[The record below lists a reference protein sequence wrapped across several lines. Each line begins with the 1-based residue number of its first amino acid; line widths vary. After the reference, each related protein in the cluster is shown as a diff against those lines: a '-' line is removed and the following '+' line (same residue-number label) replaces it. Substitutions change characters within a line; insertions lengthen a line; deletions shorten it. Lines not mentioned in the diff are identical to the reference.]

1 MPNTLRRAALMLF
14 LMSTALTAC
23 NFNPDPPTPT
33 VELLLTPSPSPTL
46 ELSLTSAQTAT
57 TAPTIAA
64 IRLSS
69 ATPSNTPEDTTA
81 TPSATPTEGAYV
93 VRVKSGD
100 TLFGIIGRFGYMDGR
115 VIPAILTLNP
125 NVPNENSLPVGQDIM
140 IPRMTQTPT
149 PPNYEATV
157 SIMGTL
163 GIPLPDQLSSNT
175 IIDCHKVI
183 EGQSVI
189 DIAEEYNTT
198 LEIIS
203 RLNPELVFRNCDF
216 NNRSGGPECVV
227 NIQPGQCINVPFPTA
242 TMTLSPT
249 PSGNETATP
258 TPTYNPP
265 IIINP
270 PNGAI
275 VSGSVLLQW
284 VSAGLLKADEYY
296 YLEVTNRTA
305 GTQYTQ
311 VTKDTAWPLPSG
323 LVPPEGEEHD
333 IEWRVVVVRGDTE
346 AFSVIGGVMPARTF
360 KWRRR

>member
-1 MPNTLRRAALMLF
+1 MPTTLRRAALVLI
-14 LMSTALTAC
+14 LLSAVLTAC

-33 VELLLTPSPSPTL
+33 VEALITPSPFATL
-46 ELSLTSAQTAT
+46 EVSLTASQTAT
-57 TAPTIAA
+57 TAPTVAA

-69 ATPSNTPEDTTA
+69 ATPSHTPENPTEMP
-81 TPSATPTEGAYV
+81 TPTPTEGPYV
-93 VRVKSGD
+93 VRVNAGD
-100 TLFGIIGRFGYMDGR
+100 TLFGIIGRFGYVDGR

-125 NVPNENSLPVGQDIM
+125 NVPNENSLPVGQDIL
-140 IPRMTQTPT
+140 IPRMTETPT

-157 SIMGTL
+157 AIMGTL
-163 GIPLPDQLSSNT
+163 GVPLPDQLSSNT
-175 IIDCHKVI
+175 LVECHTVI

-189 DIAEEYNTT
+189 DIAEQYDTT

-203 RLNPELVFRNCDF
+203 RLNPELIFRNCDF
-216 NNRSGGPECVV
+216 NNRSGGPECSV
-227 NIQPGQCINVPFPTA
+227 NIQVGQCVNVPMPTP

-258 TPTYNPP
+258 TPTYSPP
-265 IIINP
+265 IVINP

-284 VSAGLLKADEYY
+284 VSAGLLKADEHYY
-296 YLEVTNRTA
+296 VEVTNRTA
-305 GTQYTQ
+305 STQYTR
-311 VTKDTAWPLPSG
+311 VTKDTSMRLPSE

-346 AFSVIGGVMPARTF
+346 TFSVIGGVMPARTF

>member
-1 MPNTLRRAALMLF
+1 MPTTLRRSALVLI
-14 LMSTALTAC
+14 LLSAVLTAC

-33 VELLLTPSPSPTL
+33 VEALVTPSPSPTL
-46 ELSLTSAQTAT
+46 EISLTPSQTAT
-57 TAPTIAA
+57 TAPTVAA

-69 ATPSNTPEDTTA
+69 ATPSHTPENA
-81 TPSATPTEGAYV
+81 TETPTPMPTEGPYV
-93 VRVKSGD
+93 VRVQPGD
-100 TLFGIIGRFGYMDGR
+100 FLFNIITRFGYNDGR

-125 NVPNENSLPVGQDIM
+125 NIPNEDSLPVGQDIL

-157 SIMGTL
+157 AIMATL
-163 GIPLPDQLSSNT
+163 GIPLPDQLPENT
-175 IIDCHKVI
+175 VRECHTVR
-183 EGQSVI
+183 EGESVI
-189 DIAEEYNTT
+189 DIAAEFNTT

-203 RLNPELVFRNCDF
+203 RLNPEISFLGCDF
-216 NNRSGGPECVV
+216 NNRSGGPECRP
-227 NIQPGQCINVPFPTA
+227 NIQTGQCVTVPMPTP

-249 PSGNETATP
+249 PSGSETATP

-296 YLEVTNRTA
+296 YLEVKNLTA
-305 GTQYTQ
+305 GTIYTQ
-311 VTKDTAWPLPSG
+311 VMKDTSWQLPSG
-323 LVPPEGEEHD
+323 LIPPEGEEHD

-346 AFSVIGGVMPARTF
+346 TFIVIGGVMPERTF

>member
-1 MPNTLRRAALMLF
+1 MTITLRRSLLVLILLSAV
-14 LMSTALTAC
+14 LTAC

-33 VELLLTPSPSPTL
+33 VEALVTPSPSPTL
-46 ELSLTSAQTAT
+46 EVSLTASQTAT
-57 TAPTIAA
+57 VAPTVAA

-69 ATPSNTPEDTTA
+69 ATPSHTPENPTE
-81 TPSATPTEGAYV
+81 TPTATPTEGPYV
-93 VRVKSGD
+93 VRVQPGEF
-100 TLFGIIGRFGYMDGR
+100 LYGIIERFGYTDGR

-125 NVPNENSLPVGQDIM
+125 NIPNEESLPVGQDIL

-163 GIPLPDQLSSNT
+163 GIPLPDQLPANT
-175 IIDCHKVI
+175 SFECHTVI
-183 EGQSVI
+183 EGERVI
-189 DIAEEYNTT
+189 DIAEQYDTT

-203 RLNPELVFRNCDF
+203 QLNPELVFRNCDL
-216 NNRSGGPECVV
+216 NNRSGGPECNV
-227 NIQPGQCINVPFPTA
+227 NIQIGQCVKVPMPTP

-258 TPTYNPP
+258 TPTYGPP
-265 IIINP
+265 IVIRP

-275 VSGSVLLQW
+275 VTGPVLLEW
-284 VSAGLLKADEYY
+284 ISAGILKSDEYY
-296 YLEVTNRTA
+296 YLEVINRTA

-311 VTKDTAWPLPSG
+311 VTKDTSWQLPSG
-323 LVPPEGEEHD
+323 LIPPEGEEHD
-333 IEWRVVVVRGDTE
+333 IEWLVIVVRGDTE
-346 AFSVIGGVMPARTF
+346 TFSPIGGVMPERTF